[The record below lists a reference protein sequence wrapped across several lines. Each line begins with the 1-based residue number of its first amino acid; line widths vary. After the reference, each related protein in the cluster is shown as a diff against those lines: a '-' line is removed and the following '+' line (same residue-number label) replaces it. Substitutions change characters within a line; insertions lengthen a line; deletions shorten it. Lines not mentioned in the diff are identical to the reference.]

1 MTNEHTTQKEFIFL
15 VALLTAMVAMSIDT
29 MLPAVGTIAR
39 EFGVN
44 DPNKRQF
51 IVTTFF
57 AGMTIGTLLS
67 GPISDSTGRKP
78 AIFGGLLIYLAGST
92 LCLFSTSFEMLLA
105 GRALQGFGAASPRIV
120 SMAMVRDGQ
129 GGAAM
134 ARIMSFV
141 MSVFMLVPIIA
152 PSIGQLVLFVASWRM
167 IFVGFLAMAVIAA
180 IFLEVRQE
188 ETLPTEKRVRFS
200 AVNLYHS
207 AGEFFGFPVAWGY
220 TVAVGFVFAAFI
232 AYLGTSQQ
240 IFAEQYAQGKL
251 FAIWFGVFAV
261 AIACA
266 MIFNGRMVMKV
277 GMRNMT
283 KWAVRSCM
291 ALSAVFLCVALTYAG
306 QPPLWALGLYLFA
319 TFFCCGILFGNYNA
333 MAMEPVGHIA
343 GMAAAISGTLSS
355 LVALVVGGWIGQQ
368 YDGTVLPLVYG
379 YLGMSALAFLTGEYA
394 EFAKVRRVKNPRLVD

>member
-1 MTNEHTTQKEFIFL
+1 MTNEHTSQKEFIFL

-29 MLPAVGTIAR
+29 MLPAIGTIAR

-51 IVTTFF
+51 IITAFF
-57 AGMTIGTLLS
+57 GGMTIGTLLS

-78 AIFGGLLIYLAGST
+78 AIFGGLLLFLAGSA

-105 GRALQGFGAASPRIV
+105 GRVLQGFGASSPRIV

-152 PSIGQLVLFVASWRM
+152 PSIGQGVLLVASWRF
-167 IFVGFLAMAVIAA
+167 IFVGFIAMAVIAA

-188 ETLPTEKRVRFS
+188 ETLQPEKRIKFS
-200 AVNLYHS
+200 ALNLYNS
-207 AGEFFGFPVAWGY
+207 AREFFRFPKAWGY
-220 TVAVGFVFAAFI
+220 TIAVGFIFAAFI
-232 AYLGTSQQ
+232 SYLGTSQQ

-251 FAIWFGVFAV
+251 FALWFGGFAV
-261 AIACA
+261 AIALA
-266 MIFNGRMVMKV
+266 MIFNGRMVMKL
-277 GMRNMT
+277 GMRTMS
-283 KWAVRSCM
+283 KWAVRACVVFS
-291 ALSAVFLCVALTYAG
+291 ALFLGVALAYAG
-306 QPPLWALGLYLFA
+306 QPPLWTLGIYLFC
-319 TFFCCGILFGNYNA
+319 TFFCCGILFGNFNA
-333 MAMEPVGHIA
+333 MSLEPVGPIA
-343 GMAAAISGTLSS
+343 GMAAAISGTVSS
-355 LVALVVGGWIGQQ
+355 LVAILVGGWIGQQ

-379 YLGMSALAFLTGEYA
+379 YLGTSILAFLTS
-394 EFAKVRRVKNPRLVD
+394 EFAEWLDRGGVKNPRLVD

>member
-1 MTNEHTTQKEFIFL
+1 MTNEHTSQKEFIFL
-15 VALLTAMVAMSIDT
+15 VALLTALVAMSIDT
-29 MLPAVGTIAR
+29 MLPAIGTIAQ
-39 EFGVN
+39 EFGVS

-51 IVTTFF
+51 IITVFF
-57 AGMTIGTLLS
+57 GGMTIGTLLS

-78 AIFGGLLIYLAGST
+78 AIFAGLLIYLAGSA
-92 LCLFSTSFEMLLA
+92 LCLFATSFEMLLA
-105 GRALQGFGAASPRIV
+105 GRALQGFGASSPRIV

-141 MSVFMLVPIIA
+141 MSVFMLVPIMA

-167 IFVGFLAMAVIAA
+167 IFAGFLVMCVIAA

-188 ETLPTEKRVRFS
+188 ETLPKENRVAFS
-200 AVNLYHS
+200 AANLYHS
-207 AGEFFGFPVAWGY
+207 AREFFRFPTARGY

-232 AYLGTSQQ
+232 SYLGTSQL
-240 IFAEQYAQGKL
+240 IFAEQYAQGRL
-251 FAIWFGVFAV
+251 FAVWFGFFAV

-266 MIFNGRMVMKV
+266 MIFNGRMVMRY
-277 GMRNMT
+277 GMRLLS
-283 KWAVRSCM
+283 KWAVRFCM
-291 ALSAVFLCVALTYAG
+291 AFSAIFLGVALLYAG
-306 QPPLWALGLYLFA
+306 QPPLWTLGIYLFC

-355 LVALVVGGWIGQQ
+355 LVALAVGGWIGQQ
-368 YDGTVLPLVYG
+368 YDGTVLPLVFG
-379 YLGMSALAFLTGEYA
+379 FLAMSTLAFLTSEYA
-394 EFAKVRRVKNPRLVD
+394 EIAKHRRVKNPRLVD

>member
-1 MTNEHTTQKEFIFL
+1 MTNEHTSQKEFIFL
-15 VALLTAMVAMSIDT
+15 VALLTALVAMSIDT
-29 MLPAVGTIAR
+29 MLPAIGTIAQ
-39 EFGVN
+39 EFGVS

-51 IVTTFF
+51 IITTFF
-57 AGMTIGTLLS
+57 AGMTVGTLLS
-67 GPISDSTGRKP
+67 GPVSDSIGRKP
-78 AIFGGLLIYLAGST
+78 AIFGGLLIYVAGSA

-105 GRALQGFGAASPRIV
+105 GRAIQGIGASSPRIV

-141 MSVFMLVPIIA
+141 MSVFMLVPILA

-188 ETLPTEKRVRFS
+188 ETLPRENRVRFS
-200 AVNLYHS
+200 GVNLYRS
-207 AGEFFGFPVAWGY
+207 AREFFRYPTAWGY
-220 TVAVGFVFAAFI
+220 TISVGFVFAAFI

-251 FAIWFGVFAV
+251 FAIWFGFFAV

-266 MIFNGRMVMKV
+266 MIFNGKMVMRY
-277 GMRNMT
+277 GMRT
-283 KWAVRSCM
+283 LSKWAVRVCI
-291 ALSAVFLCVALTYAG
+291 ALSVLFLGVALLYAG
-306 QPPLWALGLYLFA
+306 QPPLWTLGIYLFC
-319 TFFCCGILFGNYNA
+319 TFFCCGIMFGNYNA

-343 GMAAAISGTLSS
+343 GMAAAISGTVSS
-355 LVALVVGGWIGQQ
+355 FVAFSLGGWIGQQ
-368 YDGTVLPLVYG
+368 YDGTVMPLIYG
-379 YLGMSALAFLTGEYA
+379 YLGMSTLAFLISEYA
-394 EFAKVRRVKNPRLVD
+394 ELAKRRR